1 MKPMS
6 NVDIFTISDE
16 LNNLLSGARVDKS
29 FQPTKDIVVMR
40 FHVPGTGRID
50 LVMQCGSRIHISQY
64 PLENPTTP
72 PTFPMLL
79 RKRIKGGHVESIKQ
93 HNFDRVV
100 EIRVKKDKYYTIIVE
115 LFDKGNIILLD
126 DENNIILPLKRKHWS
141 NRDISSKR
149 EYVFPNNI
157 ILPLKRKHWSNRD
170 ISSKREY
177 VFPEERGIN
186 PINISENEFT
196 ELFENNSDSDVVR
209 TLARNGLGS
218 LYAEEVIARAN
229 EITEI
234 DKNTVNNN
242 LTEEQINGL
251 YKGFK
256 KLFDNLKNESIKP
269 QIVKSDSKEDVIPL
283 DLMKYDSF
291 EKTYYN
297 TFNEACDEF
306 YSKKVNTDIKQ
317 IKENAWNKKVG
328 KFEKRLKLQQE
339 TLDNFEKTIADS
351 TFKGEV
357 IYSNYTTI
365 ENIIN
370 VVNTARDKSYSFKE
384 IGKTLKKAKKDGMEE
399 AQIYESIDPMGILT
413 LKIDDTTLNID
424 PKLTI
429 PENAENYYEKS
440 KKAKRKTKGA
450 LIAIENTKK
459 QLEDI
464 KSKKDSAMENISVP
478 KKRVKKNLKWYEKL
492 RWFVSSDDVLV
503 VGGRDANSNESV
515 VKKYLEPN
523 DIYLHAD
530 IHGATSTA
538 IKLNGHKLNDNLLKE
553 SGEFAASFSSAWSKG
568 FTSQDVFWV
577 HPDQVS
583 KTPEAGEFLAKG
595 SFVIRGHRNY
605 IRGARLKLAVGIV
618 DYEGKRIM
626 AGPIEALEKHSQNF
640 VVLKPGF
647 TKKEAIA
654 KKILHKINEDDLIT
668 LDDIIRVLPS
678 GKCDIDE
685 EYHQRKKYEKN

>member
-1 MKPMS
+1 MIDKKKVFTMKPMS

-16 LNNLLSGARVDKS
+16 LNNLLSSARVDKS

-50 LVMQCGSRIHISQY
+50 LVMQCGSRIHTSQY

-126 DENNIILPLKRKHWS
+126 DE
-141 NRDISSKR
+141 
-149 EYVFPNNI
+149 NNI

-251 YKGFK
+251 YEGFK

-339 TLDNFEKTIADS
+339 TLDNFEKTIAES
-351 TFKGEV
+351 TLKGEV

-370 VVNTARDKSYSFKE
+370 VVNTARDKGYSFKE

-399 AQIYESIDPMGILT
+399 AQIYESIDPLGVLT
-413 LKIDDTTLNID
+413 LNIDGTTLNIN

-459 QLEDI
+459 QLEEI

-538 IKLNGHKLNDNLLKE
+538 IKLNGNKLNDNLLKE

>member
-40 FHVPGTGRID
+40 FHVPGTGRVD

-149 EYVFPNNI
+149 EYVFP
-157 ILPLKRKHWSNRD
+157 
-170 ISSKREY
+170 
-177 VFPEERGIN
+177 EERGIN
-186 PINISENEFT
+186 PITVTENEFK
-196 ELFENNSDSDVVR
+196 ELFENNDDSDVVR

-229 EITEI
+229 EIIEI
-234 DKNTVNNN
+234 DKNTMNSD
-242 LTEEQINGL
+242 LSEEQLKGL
-251 YKGFK
+251 YEGFN
-256 KLFDNLKNESIKP
+256 KLFDSLKNESIKP
-269 QIVKSDSKEDVIPL
+269 QIAKSNSKEDVIPL
-283 DLMKYDSF
+283 DLIKYESF

-297 TFNEACDEF
+297 SFNEACDEF

-339 TLDNFEKTIADS
+339 TLDNFEKTIAES

-370 VVNTARDKSYSFKE
+370 VVNTARDKGYSFKE
-384 IGKTLKKAKKDGMEE
+384 IGKTLKKAKKDGMVE
-399 AQIYESIDPMGILT
+399 AQIYESIDPLGVLT
-413 LKIDDTTLNID
+413 LNIDGTTLNID
-424 PKLTI
+424 PKMTI

-459 QLEDI
+459 QLEEI

-492 RWFVSSDDVLV
+492 RWFVSSDNVLV

-538 IKLNGHKLNDNLLKE
+538 IKLNGNKLNDNLLKE

-605 IRGARLKLAVGIV
+605 IRGARLKLAIGIV

-654 KKILHKINEDDLIT
+654 KKILHKINEDDLCI
-668 LDDIIRVLPS
+668 
-678 GKCDIDE
+678 K
-685 EYHQRKKYEKN
+685 

>member
-50 LVMQCGSRIHISQY
+50 LVMQCGSRIHTSQY

-149 EYVFPNNI
+149 EYVFP
-157 ILPLKRKHWSNRD
+157 
-170 ISSKREY
+170 
-177 VFPEERGIN
+177 EERGMN
-186 PINISENEFT
+186 PITISENEFT
-196 ELFENNSDSDVVR
+196 ELFENNADSDVVR

-234 DKNTVNNN
+234 DKKTVNNN
-242 LTEEQINGL
+242 LKEEQLNGL
-251 YKGFK
+251 YEGFK

-283 DLMKYDSF
+283 DLIKYDSF

-339 TLDNFEKTIADS
+339 TLDNFEKTIAES
-351 TFKGEV
+351 TLKGEV

-370 VVNTARDKSYSFKE
+370 VVNTARDKDYSFKE
-384 IGKTLKKAKKDGMEE
+384 IGKTLKKAKKDGMAE

-478 KKRVKKNLKWYEKL
+478 KKRVKKDLKWYEKL
-492 RWFVSSDDVLV
+492 RWFVSSDDILV

-538 IKLNGHKLNDNLLKE
+538 IKLNGNKLNDNLLKE

>member
-50 LVMQCGSRIHISQY
+50 LVMQCGSRIHTSQY

-126 DENNIILPLKRKHWS
+126 DE
-141 NRDISSKR
+141 
-149 EYVFPNNI
+149 NNI

-251 YKGFK
+251 YEGFK

-399 AQIYESIDPMGILT
+399 AQIYESIDPLGVLT
-413 LKIDDTTLNID
+413 LNIDGTTLNIN

-459 QLEDI
+459 QLEEI

-626 AGPIEALEKHSQNF
+626 HSQNF

>member
-1 MKPMS
+1 MKSMS
-6 NVDIFTISDE
+6 NVDIFTISNE
-16 LNNLLSGARVDKS
+16 LNNLLTGARVDKS

-50 LVMQCGSRIHISQY
+50 LVMQCGSRIHTSQY

-79 RKRIKGGHVESIKQ
+79 RKRIKGAHVKSITQ

-100 EIRVKKDKYYTIIVE
+100 EIKVKKDKCYTIIVE

-141 NRDISSKR
+141 TRDISSKK
-149 EYVFPNNI
+149 EYI
-157 ILPLKRKHWSNRD
+157 
-170 ISSKREY
+170 
-177 VFPEERGIN
+177 FPEERGIN
-186 PINISENEFT
+186 PITADENDFKT
-196 ELFENNSDSDVVR
+196 LFDDEESDVVR

-218 LYAEEVIARAN
+218 LYAEEIIKRAN
-229 EITEI
+229 EIVKI
-234 DKNTVNNN
+234 DKNTPNTEI
-242 LTEEQINGL
+242 TEEQLSAL
-251 YKGFK
+251 YTGFK
-256 KLFDNLKNESIKP
+256 NLFNSLNDKSINP
-269 QIVKSDSKEDVIPL
+269 QIVKNDSKEDVVAL
-283 DLMKYDSF
+283 DLVKYDDF
-291 EKTYYN
+291 EKTYYE

-306 YSKKVNTDIKQ
+306 YSKKVNTDIKNTQ
-317 IKENAWNKKVG
+317 ESAWNKKVN
-328 KFEKRLKLQQE
+328 KFEKRLRLQEE
-339 TLDNFEKTIADS
+339 TLDNFNKTIDDS
-351 TFKGEV
+351 QHKGEI
-357 IYSNYTTI
+357 IYSNYTSI

-370 VVNTARDKSYSFKE
+370 VVNQARSKDYSFKE
-384 IGKTLKKAKKDGMEE
+384 IGKTLKKAKKDGMAE
-399 AQIYESIDPMGILT
+399 AQIYESIDKLGVL
-413 LKIDDTTLNID
+413 TLNID
-424 PKLTI
+424 DTSFVIDPKITI
-429 PENAENYYEKS
+429 PENAENYYEKA
-440 KKAKRKTKGA
+440 KKAKRKIKGA

-464 KSKKDSAMENISVP
+464 KAKKDVAMERVAVP

-492 RWFVSSDDVLV
+492 RWFLSSDGTLV
-503 VGGRDANSNESV
+503 VGGRDANSNENV

-530 IHGATSTA
+530 IHGASSTA
-538 IKLNGHKLNDNLLKE
+538 IKLNGSELNDNLLKE
-553 SGEFAASFSSAWSKG
+553 SGEFAASFSSAWSLG

-583 KTPEAGEFLAKG
+583 KTPESGEFLAKG

-605 IRGARLKLAVGIV
+605 IRGARVKLAIGIV

-626 AGPIEALEKHSQNF
+626 IGPIEAVEAHCENY
-640 VVLKPGF
+640 VVIKPGY

-654 KKILHKINEDDLIT
+654 KKIIHKINEDDLLT

>member
-1 MKPMS
+1 MKSMS
-6 NVDIFTISDE
+6 NVDIYTVSNE

-50 LVMQCGSRIHISQY
+50 LVMQCGSRIHTSQY

-79 RKRIKGGHVESIKQ
+79 RKRIKGAHVESIKQ

-126 DENNIILPLKRKHWS
+126 DENNIILPLKRKQWS
-141 NRDISSKR
+141 TRDISSKK
-149 EYVFPNNI
+149 EY
-157 ILPLKRKHWSNRD
+157 L
-170 ISSKREY
+170 
-177 VFPEERGIN
+177 FPEERGIN
-186 PINISENEFT
+186 PLTVNEEEF
-196 ELFENNSDSDVVR
+196 EKLFDDEESDAVR
-209 TLARNGLGS
+209 TLAKNGLGS
-218 LYAEEVIARAN
+218 LYAEEIIKRAN
-229 EITEI
+229 ENIDV
-234 DKNTVNNN
+234 DKNTPNSEI
-242 LTEEQINGL
+242 TEEQITGIFHA
-251 YKGFK
+251 FK
-256 KLFDNLKNESIKP
+256 ELFESLTQESIKP
-269 QIVKSDSKEDVIPL
+269 QIVKKDNKEDVVAL
-283 DLMKYDSF
+283 DLKKYDDF
-291 EKTYYN
+291 EKTYYE

-306 YSKKVNTDIKQ
+306 YSKKVNTGIKN
-317 IKENAWNKKVG
+317 IKESAWNKKVN
-328 KFEKRLKLQQE
+328 KFEKRLHLQEE
-339 TLDNFEKTIADS
+339 TLDNFYKTIEES
-351 TFKGEV
+351 QHKGEV
-357 IYSNYTTI
+357 IYSNYPTI

-370 VVNTARDKSYSFKE
+370 VVNQARSNDYSFKE
-384 IGKTLKKAKKDGMEE
+384 IGKTLKKAKKDGMPE
-399 AQIYESIDPMGILT
+399 AQIYEGIDPMGVLT
-413 LKIDDTTLNID
+413 LNIDDTTLIID

-429 PENAENYYEKS
+429 AENAENYYEKA

-464 KSKKDSAMENISVP
+464 KAKKDIAMENIAVP

-492 RWFVSSDDVLV
+492 RWFLSSDNVLII
-503 VGGRDANSNESV
+503 GGRDANSNESI

-530 IHGATSTA
+530 IHGASSTA
-538 IKLNGHKLNDNLLKE
+538 IKLNGAELNDTLLKE
-553 SGEFAASFSSAWSKG
+553 SGEFAASFSSAWSLG
-568 FTSQDVFWV
+568 FSTQDVYWV

-583 KTPEAGEFLAKG
+583 KTPESGEFLAKG

-605 IRGARLKLAVGIV
+605 IRGARVKLAIGIV

-626 AGPIEALEKHSQNF
+626 AGPIEAVEAHCENY

-654 KKILHKINEDDLIT
+654 KKIIGKINEDDLLT

-685 EYHQRKKYEKN
+685 EYHQRKKYERN

>member
-1 MKPMS
+1 MIDKKKVFTMKPMS

-50 LVMQCGSRIHISQY
+50 LVMQCGSRIHTSQY

-79 RKRIKGGHVESIKQ
+79 RKRIKGGHVESVKQ

-149 EYVFPNNI
+149 EYVFP
-157 ILPLKRKHWSNRD
+157 
-170 ISSKREY
+170 
-177 VFPEERGIN
+177 EERGMN
-186 PINISENEFT
+186 PITISENEFT
-196 ELFENNSDSDVVR
+196 ELFENNADSDVVR

-242 LTEEQINGL
+242 LTEEQLNGL
-251 YKGFK
+251 YEGFK

-283 DLMKYDSF
+283 DLIKYDSF

-339 TLDNFEKTIADS
+339 TLDNFEKTIAES
-351 TFKGEV
+351 TLKGEV

-370 VVNTARDKSYSFKE
+370 VVNTARDKDYSFKE
-384 IGKTLKKAKKDGMEE
+384 IGKTLKKAKKDGMAE

-478 KKRVKKNLKWYEKL
+478 KKRVKKDLKWYEKL
-492 RWFVSSDDVLV
+492 RWFVSSDDILV

-538 IKLNGHKLNDNLLKE
+538 IKLNGNKLNDNLLKE

>member
-1 MKPMS
+1 MS
-6 NVDIFTISDE
+6 NVDIYTVSNE

-50 LVMQCGSRIHISQY
+50 LVMQCGSRIHTSQY
-64 PLENPTTP
+64 PLENPTNP

-79 RKRIKGGHVESIKQ
+79 RKRVKGAHVESIKQ

-141 NRDISSKR
+141 NRDISSKK
-149 EYVFPNNI
+149 EYI
-157 ILPLKRKHWSNRD
+157 
-170 ISSKREY
+170 
-177 VFPEERGIN
+177 FPEERGIN
-186 PINISENEFT
+186 PMTVTEEEFKN
-196 ELFENNSDSDVVR
+196 LFEDDESDAVR

-218 LYAEEVIARAN
+218 LYAEEIIKRAN
-229 EITEI
+229 ETIEL
-234 DKNTVNNN
+234 DKNTPNNE
-242 LTEEQINGL
+242 LTPDQILALFN
-251 YKGFK
+251 GFK
-256 KLFDNLKNESIKP
+256 DLFNSLTDESIKP
-269 QIVKSDSKEDVIPL
+269 QIVKKDSKEDVVAL
-283 DLMKYDSF
+283 DLKKYDDY
-291 EKTYYN
+291 EKTYYD

-306 YSKKVNTDIKQ
+306 YSKKVNTDIKN
-317 IKENAWNKKVG
+317 IKESAWNKKVN
-328 KFEKRLKLQQE
+328 KFEKRLHLQEE
-339 TLDNFEKTIADS
+339 TLDNFYKTIEDS
-351 TFKGEV
+351 QHKGEV

-365 ENIIN
+365 ENVIN
-370 VVNTARDKSYSFKE
+370 VVNQARSNDYSFKE
-384 IGKTLKKAKKDGMEE
+384 IGKTLKKAKKDGMTE
-399 AQIYESIDPMGILT
+399 AQIYESIDKMGVLT
-413 LKIDDTTLNID
+413 LNIDDTSLIID

-429 PENAENYYEKS
+429 PENAENYYEKA

-459 QLEDI
+459 QLEKI
-464 KSKKDSAMENISVP
+464 KAKKDVAMENIAVP

-492 RWFVSSDDVLV
+492 RWFISSDNILV
-503 VGGRDANSNESV
+503 VGGRDANSNENV
-515 VKKYLEPN
+515 VKKYLDPN

-538 IKLNGHKLNDNLLKE
+538 IKLNGNELNDNILKE
-553 SGEFAASFSSAWSKG
+553 SGEFAASFSSAWSMG

-577 HPDQVS
+577 HPDQVT
-583 KTPEAGEFLAKG
+583 KTPESGEFLPKG

-605 IRGARLKLAVGIV
+605 IRGARVKLAIGIV

-626 AGPIEALEKHSQNF
+626 AGPIDAVEAHCNNY
-640 VVLKPGF
+640 VVIKPGF

-654 KKILHKINEDDLIT
+654 KKIIGRINEDDLLT

>member
-1 MKPMS
+1 MKSMS
-6 NVDIFTISDE
+6 NVDIYTVSNE

-29 FQPTKDIVVMR
+29 FQPTNDIVVMR

-50 LVMQCGSRIHISQY
+50 LVMQCGSRIHTSQY

-79 RKRIKGGHVESIKQ
+79 RKRIKGAHVESVRQ

-141 NRDISSKR
+141 SRDISSKK
-149 EYVFPNNI
+149 EY
-157 ILPLKRKHWSNRD
+157 L
-170 ISSKREY
+170 
-177 VFPEERGIN
+177 FPEERGIN
-186 PINISENEFT
+186 PINATEEEFKDMFKDSE
-196 ELFENNSDSDVVR
+196 SDAVR
-209 TLARNGLGS
+209 TLAKNGLGS
-218 LYAEEVIARAN
+218 LYAEEIIKRAN
-229 EITEI
+229 ETIEI
-234 DKNTVNNN
+234 DKNTPNSEITDDQ
-242 LTEEQINGL
+242 LAGL
-251 YKGFK
+251 YNGFK
-256 KLFDNLKNESIKP
+256 DLFDNLTDENVKP
-269 QIVKSDSKEDVIPL
+269 QIVKKDSKEDVVAL
-283 DLMKYDSF
+283 DLKKYEDF
-291 EKTYYN
+291 EKTYYES
-297 TFNEACDEF
+297 FNEACDEF
-306 YSKKVNTDIKQ
+306 YSKKVNADIKNV
-317 IKENAWNKKVG
+317 KESAWNKKVN
-328 KFEKRLKLQQE
+328 KFEKRLRLQEE
-339 TLDNFEKTIADS
+339 TLDNFYKTIDDS
-351 TFKGEV
+351 QHKGEV

-370 VVNTARDKSYSFKE
+370 VVNQARSKDYSFKE
-384 IGKTLKKAKKDGMEE
+384 IGKTLKKAKKEGMPE
-399 AQIYESIDPMGILT
+399 AQIYESIDKLGVLT
-413 LKIDDTTLNID
+413 LTIDETSLIID

-429 PENAENYYEKS
+429 PENAENYYEKA

-459 QLEDI
+459 QLENI
-464 KSKKDSAMENISVP
+464 KAKKDIAMEKIDVP
-478 KKRVKKNLKWYEKL
+478 RKRVKKNLKWYEKL
-492 RWFVSSDDVLV
+492 RWFISSDNILV
-503 VGGRDANSNESV
+503 VGGRDANSNENV
-515 VKKYLEPN
+515 VKKYLDPN

-530 IHGATSTA
+530 IHGASSTA
-538 IKLNGHKLNDNLLKE
+538 IKLNGTKLNDNILKE
-553 SGEFAASFSSAWSKG
+553 SGEFAASFSSAWSLG
-568 FTSQDVFWV
+568 FSSQDVFWV

-605 IRGARLKLAVGIV
+605 IRGARVKLAVGIV

-626 AGPIEALEKHSQNF
+626 AGPIEAVEAHCDNY
-640 VVLKPGF
+640 VVIKPGF

-654 KKILHKINEDDLIT
+654 KKIIGKINEDELLT

-685 EYHQRKKYEKN
+685 EYHQRKKYEKS

>member
-1 MKPMS
+1 MS

-16 LNNLLSGARVDKS
+16 LNKLLSGARVDKS

-40 FHVPGTGRID
+40 FHVPGTGRVD
-50 LVMQCGSRIHISQY
+50 LVMQCGSRIHTSQY

-72 PTFPMLL
+72 PSFPMLL
-79 RKRIKGGHVESIKQ
+79 RKRIKGAHVESIKQ

-126 DENNIILPLKRKHWS
+126 DENNIIQPLKRKLMS
-141 NRDISSKR
+141 DRDISSKR
-149 EYVFPNNI
+149 EYA
-157 ILPLKRKHWSNRD
+157 
-170 ISSKREY
+170 
-177 VFPEERGIN
+177 FPEERGIN
-186 PINISENEFT
+186 PITVSEDDFKK
-196 ELFENNSDSDVVR
+196 LFLEDSDVVR

-218 LYAEEVIARAN
+218 LYAEEIIKRAN

-234 DKNTVNNN
+234 DKNTSNKDI
-242 LTEEQINGL
+242 TDEQINALYTGL
-251 YKGFK
+251 ED
-256 KLFDNLKNESIKP
+256 LFENLKEGSVKP
-269 QIVKSDSKEDVIPL
+269 QIVKKDNKEDVVPL
-283 DLMKYDSF
+283 DLVKYEDF
-291 EKTYYN
+291 EKTTYS

-306 YSKKVNTDIKQ
+306 YSKKVNTTIKDM
-317 IKENAWNKKVG
+317 KESAWTKKVN
-328 KFEKRLKLQQE
+328 KFEKRLRLQQE
-339 TLDNFEKTIADS
+339 TLDNFNTTIEES
-351 TFKGEV
+351 QHKGEV
-357 IYSNYTTI
+357 IYSNYPTI

-370 VVNTARDKSYSFKE
+370 VVNSARSKDYSFKE
-384 IGKTLKKAKKDGMEE
+384 IGKTLKNARKDGMKE
-399 AQIYESIDPMGILT
+399 AQIYESIDKLGVLT
-413 LKIDDTTLNID
+413 LKIDDTSIIID

-429 PENAENYYEKS
+429 AENAEIYYEKA

-464 KSKKDSAMENISVP
+464 KSKKEIAMENISTP
-478 KKRVKKNLKWYEKL
+478 KKRVKKNLKWYEKM
-492 RWFVSSDDVLV
+492 RWFVSSEGILV
-503 VGGRDANSNESV
+503 IGGRDANSNESV

-530 IHGATSTA
+530 IHGASSLA
-538 IKLNGHKLNDNLLKE
+538 IKLNGHELNDNILKE

-568 FTSQDVFWV
+568 FSSQDVFWV
-577 HPDQVS
+577 RPDQVS

-605 IRGARLKLAVGIV
+605 IRGARVKLAIGIV

-626 AGPIEALEKHSQNF
+626 AGPIDALEAHCENF
-640 VVLKPGF
+640 VVIKPGF

-654 KKILHKINEDDLIT
+654 KKIIHKINEDDILT

-685 EYHQRKKYEKN
+685 EYHERKKYEKN

>member
-1 MKPMS
+1 MKSMS
-6 NVDIFTISDE
+6 NVDIFTISNE

-50 LVMQCGSRIHISQY
+50 LVMQCGSRIHTSQY

-79 RKRIKGGHVESIKQ
+79 RKRIKGAHVESIKQ

-100 EIRVKKDKYYTIIVE
+100 EIRVKKDQYYTVIVE

-141 NRDISSKR
+141 TRDISSKK
-149 EYVFPNNI
+149 EY
-157 ILPLKRKHWSNRD
+157 L
-170 ISSKREY
+170 
-177 VFPEERGIN
+177 FPEERGIN
-186 PINISENEFT
+186 PITAT
-196 ELFENNSDSDVVR
+196 EEDFKSLFEDGESDVVR

-218 LYAEEVIARAN
+218 LYAEEIIKRAN
-229 EITEI
+229 ETVEI
-234 DKNTVNNN
+234 DKNTPNGEI
-242 LTEEQINGL
+242 TEEQMSGL
-251 YKGFK
+251 YGGFK
-256 KLFDNLKNESIKP
+256 NLFDSLTDGTIKP
-269 QIVKSDSKEDVIPL
+269 QIVKNDNTEDVVAL
-283 DLMKYDSF
+283 DLVKYDDF
-291 EKTYYN
+291 EKKYYE

-306 YSKKVNTDIKQ
+306 YSKKVNTDIKNVQ
-317 IKENAWNKKVG
+317 ETAWNKKVN
-328 KFEKRLKLQQE
+328 KFEKRLRLQEE
-339 TLDNFEKTIADS
+339 TLDNFNKTIEES
-351 TFKGEV
+351 QHKGEI
-357 IYSNYTTI
+357 IYSNYPSI
-365 ENIIN
+365 ENIIT
-370 VVNTARDKSYSFKE
+370 VVNQARSKDYSFKE
-384 IGKTLKKAKKDGMEE
+384 IGKILKKAKEDGMPE
-399 AQIYESIDPMGILT
+399 AQIYESIDKLGVL
-413 LKIDDTTLNID
+413 TLNID
-424 PKLTI
+424 DTSFIIDPKITI
-429 PENAENYYEKS
+429 PENAENYYEKA

-464 KSKKDSAMENISVP
+464 KAKKDVAMERVSVP
-478 KKRVKKNLKWYEKL
+478 KKRVKKNLKWYEKM
-492 RWFVSSDDVLV
+492 RWFLSSDGILV
-503 VGGRDANSNESV
+503 IGGRDANSNENV

-530 IHGATSTA
+530 IHGASSTA
-538 IKLNGHKLNDNLLKE
+538 IKLNGSELNDNLLKE
-553 SGEFAASFSSAWSKG
+553 SGEFAASFSSAWSLG

-583 KTPEAGEFLAKG
+583 KTPESGEFLAKG

-605 IRGARLKLAVGIV
+605 IRGARVKLAIGIV

-626 AGPIEALEKHSQNF
+626 IGPIDALEAHCENF
-640 VVLKPGF
+640 VVIKPGY
-647 TKKEAIA
+647 TKKEALA
-654 KKILHKINEDDLIT
+654 KKIIHKINEDDLLT

-685 EYHQRKKYEKN
+685 EYHQRKKYEKS

>member
-1 MKPMS
+1 MS
-6 NVDIFTISDE
+6 NVDIYTISDE

-40 FHVPGTGRID
+40 FHVPGTGRVD
-50 LVMQCGSRIHISQY
+50 LVMQCGSRIHTSQY

-79 RKRIKGGHVESIKQ
+79 RKRIKGAHVESVKQ
-93 HNFDRVV
+93 HKFDRVV
-100 EIRVKKDKYYTIIVE
+100 EIKVKKDKYYTLIVE

-126 DENNIILPLKRKHWS
+126 EDNNIILPLKRKQMS
-141 NRDISSKR
+141 DRDISSKK
-149 EYVFPNNI
+149 EY
-157 ILPLKRKHWSNRD
+157 K
-170 ISSKREY
+170 
-177 VFPEERGIN
+177 FPEERGIN
-186 PINISENEFT
+186 PISVSFEDFKT
-196 ELFENNSDSDVVR
+196 LFEADSDVVR
-209 TLARNGLGS
+209 TLAVNGLGS
-218 LYAEEVIARAN
+218 LYAEEIIQRAN
-229 EITEI
+229 EVTEI
-234 DKNTVNNN
+234 EKNTPN
-242 LTEEQINGL
+242 TELDDNQINAL
-251 YKGFK
+251 YQSLRN
-256 KLFDNLKNESIKP
+256 LFDSLKNNSIKP
-269 QIVKSDSKEDVIPL
+269 QIVKNESKEDVVPL
-283 DLMKYDSF
+283 DLIKYDDF
-291 EKTYYN
+291 EKTTYP

-306 YSKKVNTDIKQ
+306 YSKKVNTGIKDV
-317 IKENAWNKKVG
+317 KEAAWNKKVN
-328 KFEKRLKLQQE
+328 KFEKRLRLQEE
-339 TLDNFEKTIADS
+339 TLDNFHKTIEES
-351 TFKGEV
+351 QHKGEI
-357 IYSNYTTI
+357 IYSNYPTI

-370 VVNTARDKSYSFKE
+370 VVNTARSKDYSFKE
-384 IGKTLKKAKKDGMEE
+384 IGKTLKNAKKQGMVE
-399 AQIYESIDPMGILT
+399 AQIFESIDKMGVL
-413 LKIDDTTLNID
+413 TLNID
-424 PKLTI
+424 GTSINIDPKRPI
-429 PENAENYYEKS
+429 PENAEVYYEKA

-464 KSKKDSAMENISVP
+464 KAKKDIAMENISTP

-492 RWFVSSDDVLV
+492 RWFLSSEGVLV
-503 VGGRDANSNESV
+503 IGGRDANTNENI

-538 IKLNGHKLNDNLLKE
+538 IKLNGAELNDTILKE
-553 SGEFAASFSSAWSKG
+553 SGEFAASFSSAWSLG

-583 KTPEAGEFLAKG
+583 KTPESGEFLPKG

-605 IRGARLKLAVGIV
+605 IRGARVKLAIGIV

-626 AGPIEALEKHSQNF
+626 VGPIDALEAHCENF

-654 KKILHKINEDDLIT
+654 KKIINKINEDDLLT

-685 EYHQRKKYEKN
+685 EHHQRKKYEKN

>member
-1 MKPMS
+1 MKSMS

-16 LNNLLSGARVDKS
+16 LNKLLSGARVDKS

-40 FHVPGTGRID
+40 FHVPGTGRVD
-50 LVMQCGSRIHISQY
+50 LVMQCGSRIHTSQY

-72 PTFPMLL
+72 PSFPMLL
-79 RKRIKGGHVESIKQ
+79 RKRVKGAHVESIKQ

-126 DENNIILPLKRKHWS
+126 DENNIIQPLKRKLMS
-141 NRDISSKR
+141 DRDISSKR
-149 EYVFPNNI
+149 EYA
-157 ILPLKRKHWSNRD
+157 
-170 ISSKREY
+170 
-177 VFPEERGIN
+177 FPEERGIN
-186 PINISENEFT
+186 PITVSEDDFKK
-196 ELFENNSDSDVVR
+196 LFEEDSDVVR

-218 LYAEEVIARAN
+218 LYAEEIIKRAN

-234 DKNTVNNN
+234 DKNTSNSDI
-242 LTEEQINGL
+242 TDTQINALYTGL
-251 YKGFK
+251 VN
-256 KLFDNLKNESIKP
+256 LFDNLKEGSIKP
-269 QIVKSDSKEDVIPL
+269 QIVKKDKKEDVVPL
-283 DLMKYDSF
+283 DLVKYEDF
-291 EKTYYN
+291 EKTTYS

-306 YSKKVNTDIKQ
+306 YSKKVNTTIKDIK
-317 IKENAWNKKVG
+317 ESAWTKKVN
-328 KFEKRLKLQQE
+328 KFEKRLRLQQE
-339 TLDNFEKTIADS
+339 TLDNFNTTIEES
-351 TFKGEV
+351 QHKGEV
-357 IYSNYTTI
+357 IYSNYPTI

-370 VVNTARDKSYSFKE
+370 VVNSARSKDYSFKE
-384 IGKTLKKAKKDGMEE
+384 IGKTLKNAKKDGMKE
-399 AQIYESIDPMGILT
+399 AQIYETIDKLGVLT
-413 LKIDDTTLNID
+413 LKIDDTSIIID

-429 PENAENYYEKS
+429 AENAEIYYEKA

-464 KSKKDSAMENISVP
+464 KSKKEIAMENISTP
-478 KKRVKKNLKWYEKL
+478 KKRVKKNLKWYEKM
-492 RWFVSSDDVLV
+492 RWFVSSEGILV

-530 IHGATSTA
+530 IHGASSLA
-538 IKLNGHKLNDNLLKE
+538 IKLNGNELNDNILKE

-568 FTSQDVFWV
+568 FSSQDVFWV
-577 HPDQVS
+577 RPDQVS

-605 IRGARLKLAVGIV
+605 IRGARVKLAIGIV

-626 AGPIEALEKHSQNF
+626 AGPIDALEAHCENY
-640 VVLKPGF
+640 VVIKPGF

-654 KKILHKINEDDLIT
+654 KKIIHKINEDDILT

-685 EYHQRKKYEKN
+685 EYHERKKYEKS